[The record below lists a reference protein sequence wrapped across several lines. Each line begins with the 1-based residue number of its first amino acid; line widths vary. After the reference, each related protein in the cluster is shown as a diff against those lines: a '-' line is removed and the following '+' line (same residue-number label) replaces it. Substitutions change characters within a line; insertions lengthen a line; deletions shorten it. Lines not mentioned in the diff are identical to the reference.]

1 MNSSLGMY
9 YSGNSRK
16 KEFYRD
22 LNEERMIVMELGLK
36 DRVALITGGS
46 KGIGKAIAKGLA
58 TEGVKVAI
66 IARGQEALNETK
78 QEIEQSG
85 GTLLP
90 LTADMTSDE
99 DVTQAVSTV
108 VDKFGQLDI
117 LVNNAGI
124 TPGFFDFEDI
134 DVDDWKNIFDINVF
148 GMVRVTKAV
157 LPHLKKS
164 KAGRIINIGSESGE
178 QPDGFMPDYN
188 ATKAAIINMTKSWSK
203 AFAKDGLL
211 VNTVSPAFILTPLLN
226 QTMQQDAEEKGIQKD
241 DAIQQFLKENRP
253 HIELKRPG
261 KPEEVASAVVYLASD
276 QASFINGEN
285 LRVDGGSVASL

>member
-1 MNSSLGMY
+1 
-9 YSGNSRK
+9 
-16 KEFYRD
+16 
-22 LNEERMIVMELGLK
+22 MELGLK